1 MRSAHARGSSWL
13 SVPALATSAA
23 LLVSEA
29 SIFIGYIAT
38 PGVLDRRVVVKM
50 SISIAVFALA
60 LTVNIVVFVG
70 CRICRILLGLEVV
83 ALLMVVILD
92 LSNSAQ
98 LQSWRD
104 GASIAIILFC
114 LQMLRRASLAG

>member
-1 MRSAHARGSSWL
+1 VRSAQARGSSWL
-13 SVPALATSAA
+13 SVPALATSAV

-38 PGVLDRRVVVKM
+38 PGGLDRRVVAKM
-50 SISIAVFALA
+50 SISIALFALA

-70 CRICRILLGLEVV
+70 CRIWRILLGLEVV
-83 ALLMVVILD
+83 ALFVVIILD

-104 GASIAIILFC
+104 GATIVIILFC